1 MEIEGWKLKIGFSFA
16 VLTFL
21 VLVPVRPC
29 AAQDGTRPPVE
40 HKQAISTNPL
50 YDVFG
55 FWNVDYSRKV
65 NDSLTAGVT
74 ASTIDFSD
82 ARYTAVN
89 ATLRFYPQGAALSGF
104 FIGGKLGVH
113 RVTEDFFDR
122 DDFSE
127 TALGAGVDLGYEWLF
142 GRRRNYQF
150 GLGAGVSRIF
160 GLDADVDQVY
170 VPNLRANFG
179 IAF

>member
-1 MEIEGWKLKIGFSFA
+1 MKIGFSFA

-113 RVTEDFFDR
+113 RVTEDFFDE

-150 GLGAGVSRIF
+150 GLGAGVSRII

>member
-1 MEIEGWKLKIGFSFA
+1 MEIEGRKLKIGFSFSFA
-16 VLTFL
+16 ALMLL
-21 VLVPVRPC
+21 VLVRPC
-29 AAQDGTRPPVE
+29 AAQDGTRTPVE

-55 FWNVDYSRKV
+55 FWNIDYSRKV
-65 NDSLTAGVT
+65 NESLTAGLT

-113 RVTEDFFDR
+113 RVTEDLFNE

-127 TALGAGVDLGYEWLF
+127 TAMGVGVDLGYEWLF

-150 GLGAGVSRIF
+150 GLGAGVSRII
-160 GLDADVDQVY
+160 GLDAEVDGVY